1 MEPTHTDLRLILS
14 WLSLLWERLWRA
26 LWPSVGVL
34 GFTIVLA
41 LFDLP
46 AWIPAWLHA
55 VLLVVGVVAL
65 VAALRHT
72 FGHLRVPTRQCALR
86 RLQEINGLTHR
97 PLESLTDEL
106 AEELGNTESR
116 ALWRLHRARMHAQTS
131 SLRVSIPH
139 PRLIAIDR
147 LALRVGLGVL
157 LVAGLTAAGSEAPE
171 RLQRA
176 LVPQLALF
184 APPKPPVIDAWLTP
198 PSYTG
203 IPPAF
208 LAGPNAESKSF
219 AEAPVGTIFSIRV
232 SGGDGTPKIIRT
244 RSQADAK
251 ILDGKTFSADLTLSE
266 SETIAVAIEDDVITE
281 WTLRVTPDA
290 VPVTAFLSTPS
301 EGRGNV
307 LRISFRASDDYGLT
321 GVRAVITRDRKN
333 KPPKAHTE
341 REDLDLP
348 LPRLGAKKAVSSGYH
363 DMTPHPWAGLPVR
376 VHLEATDAAGQV
388 GRSSAIR
395 IILPERQFT
404 HPVAREIVVERRK
417 LIAEPDDAALV
428 ADALRDIARQ
438 PERYRYDV
446 TVFLALGTVVRRLT
460 RVRGELDPDSL
471 QQLLWDTALRVE
483 DGKLSIARRNLR
495 EAEEAL
501 QKALEKDAS
510 DDDITRLMDELESA
524 LDTYLSELSKMM
536 KQADQKAAQA
546 LPKNDRAMALTRQDL
561 KKLMDEVRK
570 LAQSGARADAKQ
582 LLSQLKNM
590 LENMRTG
597 QMARMSPRGQ
607 ESMKLLNRLQNLI
620 KEQQKLLDQTFR
632 DAQRQGQMPSQKRR
646 RGERGKLREQDRNE
660 RGRGRNMPGQGPSQR
675 KMQPGEMSGGAQTQ
689 EALRRRL
696 GEIMRQLGEMTD
708 SIPRPMGRAERAMRQ
723 SSEFLGSDKPGE
735 AIKPQTR
742 ALDQLQESA
751 KSATRQL
758 MRQMGQ
764 GLGQRLGE
772 MGRQRDPFGRNP
784 DGAGGLS
791 TRDVGIDNADALQRA
806 REIRDELRKRAGQRH
821 RPELERNYIDRLLR
835 QF

>member
-14 WLSLLWERLWRA
+14 WLSVLWERLWRA
-26 LWPSVGVL
+26 LWPSVGVV
-34 GFTIVLA
+34 GFAVVLA
-41 LFDLP
+41 LFDLTV
-46 AWIPAWLHA
+46 WVPAWLHTA
-55 VLLVVGVVAL
+55 LLVVGVAAL
-65 VAALRHT
+65 AIALRHAVQN
-72 FGHLRVPTRQCALR
+72 LRTPTRQDAIR
-86 RLQEINGLTHR
+86 RLQDVNDLAHR
-97 PLESLTDEL
+97 PLESLSDDL
-106 AEELGNTESR
+106 VEELSDSESR
-116 ALWRLHRARMHAQTS
+116 ALWRLHHARMEAQTS
-131 SLRVSIPH
+131 SLRVGIPR
-139 PRLIAIDR
+139 PRLIGIDR

-176 LVPQLALF
+176 LVPQLAIF
-184 APPKPPVIDAWLTP
+184 EPSKPPVIDAWLTP

-208 LAGPNAESKSF
+208 LAGPNAESKNF
-219 AEAPVGTIFSIRV
+219 AEAPIGTIFSIRV
-232 SGGDGTPKIIRT
+232 SGGEGPPRIIRT
-244 RSQADAK
+244 RSQMDAR
-251 ILDGKTFSADLTLSE
+251 ILDGKTYGADVTLRE
-266 SETIAVAIEDDVITE
+266 SETIAVAMEDEVIAE
-281 WTLRVTPDA
+281 WTLRTTPDA
-290 VPVTAFLSTPS
+290 LPVTAFLSTPS

-307 LRISFRASDDYGLT
+307 LRINFRASDDYGLT
-321 GVRAVITRDRKN
+321 GVRAVITQDRKN
-333 KPPKAHTE
+333 KPAKADAE
-341 REDLDLP
+341 RENLDLP
-348 LPRLGAKKAVSSGYH
+348 LPRLGAKKAVSSSYH

-388 GRSSAIR
+388 GRSSTIR
-395 IILPERQFT
+395 IILPEREFT
-404 HPVAREIVVERRK
+404 HPVAREIIVERRT
-417 LIAEPDDAALV
+417 LIAEPGDAALV
-428 ADALRDIARQ
+428 AGALGDIARQ
-438 PERYRYDV
+438 PERYRDDV

-460 RVRGELDPDSL
+460 GGRGEFDLDSL
-471 QQLLWDTALRVE
+471 QQLLWDIALRIE

-501 QKALEKDAS
+501 QKALEKGAS
-510 DDDITRLMDELESA
+510 DNDIARLMDELESA
-524 LDTYLSELSKMM
+524 LDNYLNELSKMAN
-536 KQADQKAAQA
+536 QADQKTAQA

-561 KKLMDEVRK
+561 KKLMDEIRK

-590 LENMRTG
+590 LENMKTG
-597 QMARMSPRGQ
+597 QMVRMSPRGQ

-620 KEQQKLLDQTFR
+620 KEQQKLLDKTFR
-632 DAQRQGQMPSQKRR
+632 NARRRGQMPSQKRH
-646 RGERGKLREQDRNE
+646 REQDSNE
-660 RGRGRNMPGQGPSQR
+660 RGRGRNMPGQSPSQR
-675 KMQPGEMSGGAQTQ
+675 KMQPGEMPGGAQTQ

-723 SSEFLGSDKPGE
+723 SSEFLGSDRPGE

-751 KSATRQL
+751 KTATRQL

-764 GLGQRLGE
+764 GLGRRPGE
-772 MGRQRDPFGRNP
+772 MGRQQDPFGRTP

-791 TRDVGIDNADALQRA
+791 TRDVGIDDTDALQRA
-806 REIRDELRKRAGQRH
+806 REIRNELRKRAGQRH
-821 RPELERNYIDRLLR
+821 RPEPERDYIDRLLR

>member
-1 MEPTHTDLRLILS
+1 MEPTHTDSRLILS
-14 WLSLLWERLWRA
+14 WLSVLWERVWRD
-26 LWPSVGVL
+26 LWPSVGVV
-34 GFTIVLA
+34 GFAVVLA
-41 LFDLP
+41 LFDLTE
-46 AWIPAWLHA
+46 WVPAWLHT
-55 VLLVVGVVAL
+55 VLLVLGIAAL
-65 VAALRHT
+65 ATALRHAV
-72 FGHLRVPTRQCALR
+72 RNWRSPTRHDAIQ
-86 RLQEINGLTHR
+86 RLQDINDLAHR
-97 PLESLTDEL
+97 PLESLSDDL
-106 AEELGNTESR
+106 AEELSNSESR
-116 ALWRLHRARMHAQTS
+116 ALWRLHRARMEAQTS
-131 SLRVSIPH
+131 SLRIGIPRPH
-139 PRLIAIDR
+139 LIGIDR

-176 LVPQLALF
+176 LVPQLAIF
-184 APPKPPVIDAWLTP
+184 EPPKPPIIDAWLTP

-208 LAGPNAESKSF
+208 LAGPNAESKNF

-232 SGGDGTPKIIRT
+232 SGGEGTPKIIRT

-251 ILDGKTFSADLTLSE
+251 ILDGKTFGADLTLGE
-266 SETIAVAIEDDVITE
+266 SETISVAMKDDIIAE
-281 WTLRVTPDA
+281 WTLRTIPDTL
-290 VPVTAFLSTPS
+290 PVTAFLSTPS

-307 LRISFRASDDYGLT
+307 LRINFRAIDDYGLT

-333 KPPKAHTE
+333 KPAEPDAE
-341 REDLDLP
+341 RENLDLP
-348 LPRLGAKKAVSSGYH
+348 LPRLGAKKAVSSSYH

-388 GRSSAIR
+388 GRSGTIR
-395 IILPERQFT
+395 IILPEREFT
-404 HPVAREIVVERRK
+404 HPVAREIIIERRT
-417 LIAEPDDAALV
+417 LIAEPGDAALV
-428 ADALRDIARQ
+428 AGALYDIARQ
-438 PERYRYDV
+438 PERYRDDV

-460 RVRGELDPDSL
+460 GGRGELDLDLL
-471 QQLLWDTALRVE
+471 QQLLWDTALRIE

-501 QKALEKDAS
+501 QKALEKGAS
-510 DDDITRLMDELESA
+510 DDDIARLMDELESA
-524 LDTYLSELSKMM
+524 LDNYLNELSKMVN
-536 KQADQKAAQA
+536 QADQKAAQA

-561 KKLMDEVRK
+561 KKLMDEIRK

-590 LENMRTG
+590 LENMKTG

-620 KEQQKLLDQTFR
+620 KEQQELLDQTFR
-632 DAQRQGQMPSQKRR
+632 DARRRDQMPSQNRR
-646 RGERGKLREQDRNE
+646 RERGQSREQDGNE
-660 RGRGRNMPGQGPSQR
+660 RGRGRNMPDQGPSQR
-675 KMQPGEMSGGAQTQ
+675 KMQPGELPGGAQTQ

-723 SSEFLGSDKPGE
+723 SSEFLGSDRPGE

-751 KSATRQL
+751 KTATRQL

-764 GLGQRLGE
+764 GLGRRPGE
-772 MGRQRDPFGRNP
+772 MGRQQDPFGRSP

-791 TRDVGIDNADALQRA
+791 TRDVGIDDSDALQRA
-806 REIRDELRKRAGQRH
+806 REIRNELRKRAGQRH
-821 RPELERNYIDRLLR
+821 RPEPERDYIDRLLR